1 VATSAVTIVSWSATK
16 YVTVELLEPDGR
28 MVRRKIG
35 RADIVSYVTE
45 AERRRRPRPTTW
57 RRATRP
63 TSLVVANFFSR
74 LEAELWATVTAGG
87 RASSSGAC

>member
-45 AERRRRPRPTTW
+45 AERRRAAKADYREEGDPAHLP
-57 RRATRP
+57 
-63 TSLVVANFFSR
+63 
-74 LEAELWATVTAGG
+74 
-87 RASSSGAC
+87 SSSKLLLAPGG